1 MSTLTLNR
9 TTTRK
14 INSIIAKK
22 LKQNPTL
29 NIDILD
35 VENGQ
40 KEIDTQLKLKIRE
53 FWYEIISN
61 IPSFAKNL
69 RFNIVLDRKLKKFFI
84 HFIQDAHG
92 PTITTLKKNLASAK
106 KNGASIEYV
115 KYKDV
120 DSSSIFGSGFMTMK
134 KYAKTEL
141 LFKSNP
147 INEPAYQIDFLTG
160 KYTELTEPM
169 TGGVEII
176 AEVDFN
182 LAYNSYRDVI
192 KNLIDIIKERDSK
205 NITEFDRKY
214 ILDVSGF
221 ETSTDNNELSNN
233 GNPIDGIKI
242 IYEEDN
248 SKPSSIPTFGGLM
261 DANGKIVDTISV
273 QAGSQMDKQI
283 GLTLSNIK
291 VGKVTAE
298 VLAQLPG
305 SLRDSPLL
313 IAYYKN
319 SNQVAFWIRLRFAGG
334 QESINRVLVTCE
346 VERSEI
352 AHFFGDTAK
361 LLGVNDNI
369 TKVIYDVIKNDYIF
383 NNYPDTTILEKTYQ
397 LAIIQLLQEQSDM
410 GDKLRKQSSLQELTN
425 MKIWEKSPQEIAS
438 IITDESMAGS
448 DRYDVRVY
456 HIWKTGGKRIETQTP
471 FTCFEVKKKS
481 FIKGDRAQLFSYSIK
496 HELFVHGIAISN
508 LITQNAVK
516 EFNSEV
522 AEIKSANRIKG
533 SIKFTMLDLNSY
545 DFNTERTQ
553 AWFKKLAKDLVK

>member
-1 MSTLTLNR
+1 MATLTLNR
-9 TTTRK
+9 PTTRK
-14 INSIIAKK
+14 VNKIIQKK
-22 LKQNPTL
+22 LKENPNL
-29 NIDILD
+29 DIDILD

-40 KEIDTQLKLKIRE
+40 KEIDNQLKLKIKE

-61 IPSFAKNL
+61 IPNSAKNL
-69 RFNIVLDRKLKKFFI
+69 RFVIRLDRKLKKFFI
-84 HFIQDAHG
+84 HFIQDANG
-92 PTITTLKKNLASAK
+92 PVISILKKHLASAK
-106 KNGASIEYV
+106 KNGSSIEYV

-134 KYAKTEL
+134 KYAKTNL
-141 LFKSNP
+141 IFKSNP
-147 INEPAYQIDFLTG
+147 IGEPAYQIDFLTG

-169 TGGVEII
+169 IGGVEII

-182 LAYNSYRDVI
+182 SAYNSY
-192 KNLIDIIKERDSK
+192 KNVVESLVDIIRERDSK
-205 NITEFDRKY
+205 NITENDRKY
-214 ILDVSGF
+214 LLDVSGF
-221 ETSTDNNELSNN
+221 ETGTDNNELSNN
-233 GNPIDGIKI
+233 GNPIEGIQI
-242 IYEEDN
+242 IYQEDGGIQ
-248 SKPSSIPTFGGLM
+248 STTPKFGGLL
-261 DANGKIVDTISV
+261 DDTGKLVNSIVV
-273 QAGSQMDKQI
+273 NAGSQMDKQI
-283 GLTLSNIK
+283 GVTLSDIK

-305 SLRDSPLL
+305 NLRGAPLL

-319 SNQVAFWIRLRFAGG
+319 SKQVAFWIRLRAGSG
-334 QESINRVLVTCE
+334 QESINNVLVTCE

-352 AHFFGDTAK
+352 ANFFGDTAK
-361 LLGVNDNI
+361 LQGVSDNI
-369 TKVIYDVIKNDYIF
+369 TKVIYDVIKTKYIF
-383 NNYPDTTILEKTYQ
+383 NNYPDTKILEKTYQ

-410 GDKLRKQSSLQELTN
+410 GDKLRKQSGLTELTK

-456 HIWKTGGKRIETQTP
+456 HIWETGGKRIETKTP

-481 FIKGDRAQLFSYSIK
+481 FVKGDRAQLFTYSIK
-496 HELFVHGIAISN
+496 NELFVHGIAISN
-508 LITQNAVK
+508 LITLNAVK

-533 SIKFTMLDLNSY
+533 DCKFTMLDLNSY

-553 AWFKKLAKDLVK
+553 VWFKSLAKDLLK